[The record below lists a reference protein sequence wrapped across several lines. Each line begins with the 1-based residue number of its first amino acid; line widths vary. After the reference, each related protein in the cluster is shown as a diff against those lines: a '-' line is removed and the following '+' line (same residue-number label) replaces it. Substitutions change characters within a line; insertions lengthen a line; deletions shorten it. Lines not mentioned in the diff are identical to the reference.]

1 MINENVDFDYYSLSE
16 ETFIRATEGFL
27 IRKTENEKW
36 ELVFEERGV
45 QKVEG
50 IYNNPHDSCTYL
62 HDTGNRQ
69 LYSSFLLLWKSFAAD
84 QTGPPQRQP
93 SSWPESTWLIGK

>member
-1 MINENVDFDYYSLSE
+1 MTIRKLEKILINENVDFDYYSLSE

-50 IYNNPHDSCTYL
+50 IYNNPHDSCMAFL
-62 HDTGNRQ
+62 KVMSHDDKQ
-69 LYSSFLLLWKSFAAD
+69 LQKYI
-84 QTGPPQRQP
+84 
-93 SSWPESTWLIGK
+93 PEFETIK